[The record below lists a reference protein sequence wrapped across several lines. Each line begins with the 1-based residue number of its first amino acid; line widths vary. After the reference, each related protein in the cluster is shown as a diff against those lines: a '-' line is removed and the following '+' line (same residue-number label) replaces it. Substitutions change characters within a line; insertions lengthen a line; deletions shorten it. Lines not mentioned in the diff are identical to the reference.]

1 MKKLKIFLLLLVLLC
16 ISKTNVY
23 AASGSLSTSAGTVY
37 VGDSFTVS
45 VNVFSAAAW
54 NVHTSVSGPVTGCI
68 INQADATADAMDTNK
83 TFNATCTATSE
94 GTITIRLNG
103 DVTSAVDGNAVALYG
118 SRNLSVISR
127 PAPSNQNNNNN
138 GQNNNNNKN
147 SNNQNNNN
155 QNNKSS
161 KDEENKSTNT
171 NIKEIS
177 VDNYK
182 LEKQDNNNYSL
193 ILSNDI
199 KEINVKAV
207 AEDNKSIITG
217 TGKHNIKIGEN
228 IIELLVKS
236 ESGNTN
242 KIIIKVTRKDKLYLD
257 DLERILKENK
267 VKEINISIN
276 KDTKI
281 LKKDLEKIKKSKKI
295 VNFNYVK
302 DNIDYSWIINGK
314 KLNKLEDLDTTINF
328 DTNNK
333 KKILTLSNYADG
345 IFVNLKQNNSNM
357 KGITLKVYVGNKYEK
372 DDSINIYSYNNDKL
386 SVLLKKIK
394 MKDGYIEFKLVD
406 TSDYFIT
413 MSTINNKEKE
423 NNSLNITLITILVI
437 VIAIL
442 IILYVFKGK
451 FKFKK
456 NKENTVKS
464 VIDNTDVI

>member
-118 SRNLSVISR
+118 SRNVSVISR
-127 PAPSNQNNNNN
+127 PAPS
-138 GQNNNNNKN
+138 
-147 SNNQNNNN
+147 NQNNNN

-257 DLERILKENK
+257 DLDRILKENK

-328 DTNNK
+328 DTDNK

-451 FKFKK
+451 LKFKK
-456 NKENTVKS
+456 DKENTVKS

>member
-118 SRNLSVISR
+118 SRNVSVISR

-138 GQNNNNNKN
+138 GQNNNNNNKN

-177 VDNYK
+177 VYNYK

-394 MKDGYIEFKLVD
+394 MKDGYIEFKTDNRGLFEYSLQSV
-406 TSDYFIT
+406 T
-413 MSTINNKEKE
+413 E
-423 NNSLNITLITILVI
+423 NNYHLDYVSLDLHNSPEADDNIMTEYERKFSVNGPIYKM
-437 VIAIL
+437 
-442 IILYVFKGK
+442 IISDC
-451 FKFKK
+451 
-456 NKENTVKS
+456 KE
-464 VIDNTDVI
+464 

>member
-1 MKKLKIFLLLLVLLC
+1 MSLLP
-16 ISKTNVY
+16 
-23 AASGSLSTSAGTVY
+23 ALS
-37 VGDSFTVS
+37 
-45 VNVFSAAAW
+45 
-54 NVHTSVSGPVTGCI
+54 CR
-68 INQADATADAMDTNK
+68 
-83 TFNATCTATSE
+83 ATSE

-118 SRNLSVISR
+118 SRNVSVISR
-127 PAPSNQNNNNN
+127 PVPSNQNNNNN
-138 GQNNNNNKN
+138 NQNNNNSN
-147 SNNQNNNN
+147 SQNNNN

-161 KDEENKSTNT
+161 KDEEDKSTNT

-199 KEINVKAV
+199 NEINVEAV

-314 KLNKLEDLDTTINF
+314 IGRASCRER
-328 DTNNK
+328 
-333 KKILTLSNYADG
+333 
-345 IFVNLKQNNSNM
+345 V
-357 KGITLKVYVGNKYEK
+357 
-372 DDSINIYSYNNDKL
+372 
-386 SVLLKKIK
+386 
-394 MKDGYIEFKLVD
+394 
-406 TSDYFIT
+406 
-413 MSTINNKEKE
+413 
-423 NNSLNITLITILVI
+423 
-437 VIAIL
+437 
-442 IILYVFKGK
+442 
-451 FKFKK
+451 
-456 NKENTVKS
+456 
-464 VIDNTDVI
+464 

>member
-23 AASGSLSTSAGTVY
+23 AASGSLSTSTGTVY

-54 NVHTSVSGPVTGCI
+54 NVHTSVLGPVTGCI

-103 DVTSAVDGNAVALYG
+103 DVTSAVDGNSVALYG
-118 SRNLSVISR
+118 SRNVSVISR
-127 PAPSNQNNNNN
+127 PVPSNQNN
-138 GQNNNNNKN
+138 
-147 SNNQNNNN
+147 NNNN

-161 KDEENKSTNT
+161 KDEENKSINT

-199 KEINVKAV
+199 KEINVEAV

-281 LKKDLEKIKKSKKI
+281 LKKDLEKIQKSKKI

-328 DTNNK
+328 DTDNK

-357 KGITLKVYVGNKYEK
+357 KGISLKVYVGNKYEK

-413 MSTINNKEKE
+413 MSTVNNKEKE

-437 VIAIL
+437 VIAISMYL
-442 IILYVFKGK
+442 KVSLNLRKI
-451 FKFKK
+451 
-456 NKENTVKS
+456 
-464 VIDNTDVI
+464 